1 MFVTKANGDHPFLN
15 TMRALKKS
23 VIVKNPLGLH
33 ARPAAQL
40 AQTARTAHG
49 PVSIFANDRQVD
61 AKEVLEILSLACGAG
76 SRVII
81 EVKNLQDLSVLEK
94 ILAQLQD
101 DSGETCS

>member
-1 MFVTKANGDHPFLN
+1 MC
-15 TMRALKKS
+15 ALKKS
-23 VIVKNPLGLH
+23 VVIKNQLGLH

-49 PVSIFANDRQVD
+49 PVCIYANNRKVD
-61 AKEVLEILSLACGAG
+61 AKEVLEILSLACGTG

-81 EVKNLQDLSVLEK
+81 EVKTLQDLSVLEK
-94 ILAQLQD
+94 MLAQLQD